1 MTSSSAAGRCWAIA
15 CAAARARA
23 AEAGPLRADIGLEL
37 LGEMFG
43 GLILA
48 GLRRA
53 LEEGLGI
60 EEASAVAVS
69 VFLHGAA
76 SPGATRRLFTTH

>member
-1 MTSSSAAGRCWAIA
+1 VRGLLASGQQSGA
-15 CAAARARA
+15 
-23 AEAGPLRADIGLEL
+23 LRADIGLEL

-53 LEEGLGI
+53 LDEGLGI
-60 EEASAVAVS
+60 ENASAVAVS

-76 SPGATRRLFTTH
+76 PSREGA